1 MKDVILIRAKKES
14 DWVSCKSIVSN
25 LEAAYIQSNDVK
37 IISVVYF
44 DHGQD
49 DYQLHLLAEKIV
61 HANVSEIV
69 FIDHKP
75 HPGRLIARLN
85 QLAPEYRPRLV
96 FHIFGDFVLE
106 SANWLDHNT
115 VLKNYPV
122 HFVSASS
129 KQKNLLDSFLINPNA
144 SSIIPFPVQ
153 KDIFYFDP
161 KERLEIRKQLGLAE
175 SDFVFLYTGR
185 ASLQKNVLELC
196 RAMMSC
202 SKLVGD
208 NLHFYFAGP
217 FDDLCIPYKGYDNP
231 PGVYF
236 QRWIKLSN
244 SIGHNRIRYI
254 NNLNASELR
263 RICNASDC
271 FISLSTH
278 NDEDFGMSPAEAL
291 MCGLQTILSDWG
303 GYGSFKNIMPEHSQL
318 ISVSHQ
324 ASRILPELNQV
335 QKTILKTFGHFLS
348 DETRAHLANCA
359 ANYLSVESVSKMLSS
374 QTKNNNQDRF
384 EGFNQHFTKLAYV
397 FKANPRAPF
406 VSGKGD
412 YSDYYFKIYEPYF
425 KETVL

>member
-25 LEAAYIQSNDVK
+25 LEAAYLQASGLK
-37 IISVVYF
+37 IISSIYY
-44 DHGQD
+44 DHGLDEFQI
-49 DYQLHLLAEKIV
+49 YHLAQKIIETN
-61 HANVSEIV
+61 ASEIV

-75 HPGRLIARLN
+75 HPGRLIARLHQISPN
-85 QLAPEYRPRLV
+85 YRPRLV

-106 SANWLDHNT
+106 SANWLDHNS
-115 VLKNYPV
+115 VLQNYPV

-129 KQKNLLDSFLINPNA
+129 KQKKLLDSFLINSEA

-153 KDIFYFDP
+153 KDIFYFDQN
-161 KERLEIRKQLGLAE
+161 ERLEVRKELGLSE
-175 SDFVFLYTGR
+175 NDFLFLYTGR

-202 SKLVGD
+202 SKIIGD

-217 FDDLCIPYKGYDNP
+217 FDDLCIPYKGFDNP

-236 QRWIKLSN
+236 QRWMKLSA

-254 NNLNASELR
+254 NNLNSNELR
-263 RICNASDC
+263 RISNASDC

-303 GYGSFKNIMPEHSQL
+303 GYGSFKNIMPEHIQL
-318 ISVSHQ
+318 IPVSHQ
-324 ASRILPELNQV
+324 TMRILPELNQV

-348 DETRAHLANCA
+348 DKTRLQLSTSSS
-359 ANYLSVESVSKMLSS
+359 NYLSVESVSKMLDL
-374 QTKNNNQDRF
+374 QMKNISRENF
-384 EGFNQHFTKLAYV
+384 KGFNQHFTKLGYV
-397 FKANPRAPF
+397 FKANPKAPF

-412 YSDYYFKIYEPYF
+412 YSDYYFKIYDPYF
-425 KETVL
+425 METVL